1 MWDAL
6 GAQGKRS
13 VLIGVPPSFPPP
25 TEFPGWRV
33 GCFLTPPSAERWA
46 YPQELEVEIEEEL
59 GGKGQYIFDIPNFR
73 QAGYDTTLDQVYK
86 MTERRFQVGRRMIQN
101 KPWDFFMLCDIAP
114 DRLHHVF
121 WQFYD
126 TRHPLYEAGNQ
137 YEGIFQDYYRFLDR
151 QLADFLELV
160 PEDAV
165 TIVMSDHGARPMMGG
180 LCFNDWLIQ
189 EGFLALEEKPAGP
202 MPIKEARI
210 DWSRTRAWG
219 DGGYYGRLFLNV
231 KGREPQG
238 QVEPADYEATRDE
251 LIAKLEAA
259 PGPDGQPLG
268 TKVLKPQDVYP
279 EVRGVAPDLIVYFG
293 DLEWRSVG
301 SVGNAEP
308 VHLRERHRPRRREPR
323 PRRGLHHEG
332 PARAADGQGRRHA
345 ARRRRPH
352 DPRHLRH
359 RLDRGVADRRWKEL
373 PAVSDQKGFTVWFTG
388 LSGSGKST
396 IAEMLFHEFQ
406 ARGMKTEILDGDV
419 VRQNLSKGLGFS
431 KEDRDTNIMRIGFV
445 ANLLTRNGVAAICCP
460 ISPVQGD
467 ARREPRADRRVRRG
481 LRARDRRGDRRQPR
495 PEGPLQESPCG

>member
-1 MWDAL
+1 MQQGPRVVVIGLDCGTPKLLFDDLHAEVPTIAKLMGEGLYGDLASITPPITVPAWACGFTGTTPGQLGLYGFRNRKDTTYEGLSIAHSGSIKVPAVWDAL

-25 TEFPGWRV
+25 AEFPGWRV

-126 TRHPLYEAGNQ
+126 PRHPLYEAGNQ

-189 EGFLALEEKPAGP
+189 EGFLALEEKPTGP

-231 KGREPQG
+231 KGREPRG

-268 TKVLKPQDVYP
+268 TKVLKPQDVYT

-301 SVGNAEP
+301 SVGNPSLYTYENDTGPDGAN
-308 VHLRERHRPRRREPR
+308 HDRTGIFAM
-323 PRRGLHHEG
+323 RGLAGQPMGEVSGMNLVDVG
-332 PARAADGQGRRHA
+332 P
-345 ARRRRPH
+345 
-352 DPRHLRH
+352 
-359 RLDRGVADRRWKEL
+359 
-373 PAVSDQKGFTVWFTG
+373 
-388 LSGSGKST
+388 T
-396 IAEMLFHEFQ
+396 IHKLYDIEA
-406 ARGMKTEILDGDV
+406 
-419 VRQNLSKGLGFS
+419 
-431 KEDRDTNIMRIGFV
+431 
-445 ANLLTRNGVAAICCP
+445 
-460 ISPVQGD
+460 
-467 ARREPRADRRVRRG
+467 
-481 LRARDRRGDRRQPR
+481 
-495 PEGPLQESPCG
+495 PEGVVGRSFL